1 MRCQSR
7 SQGFLTKWLR
17 CERGEKAFLGRG
29 EKRGADFIPP
39 CESQMHTTK
48 KWNIFPIPVNN
59 FFTILCTRTSLRGI
73 NLPAVSCHN
82 VFLSMCQMNSEHS
95 WHHLLSLL
103 SKDRGQRHNHGGT
116 QVANLQHYSFA
127 GGKKTLTP
135 YTVYI
140 YYIIIRWITLQMH
153 RFLFQTFII
162 TDSKREGQGRKR
174 EQEQTVTQVKS
185 HIQICHYSCF

>member
-1 MRCQSR
+1 MKKLFWGGGLILFLPVSHRC
-7 SQGFLTKWLR
+7 
-17 CERGEKAFLGRG
+17 
-29 EKRGADFIPP
+29 IPP
-39 CESQMHTTK
+39 K
-48 KWNIFPIPVNN
+48 KWNTFPIPVNN

-82 VFLSMCQMNSEHS
+82 VFLSTCQMNSEHS

-162 TDSKREGQGRKR
+162 TDSKREDR
-174 EQEQTVTQVKS
+174 EERESRSRQSHKS
-185 HIQICHYSCF
+185 SHTSKSATSCF